1 MRKTQTKADKPYTGD
16 APTGLRFPENSLFF
30 DLQACRDR
38 YLFPGGQDG
47 CWPPAL
53 VCSLNVRSPVAKP
66 GVFTGVEPS
75 PSPLVGTE
83 HFSLSSVTVFTRG
96 LVSRVVSSSSALEG
110 PLDTAANIGAAR
122 LWGTLTSKCCSLL
135 SGKEAHGA
143 QTIPSHAL
151 K

>member
-1 MRKTQTKADKPYTGD
+1 ML
-16 APTGLRFPENSLFF
+16 APGT
-30 DLQACRDR
+30 
-38 YLFPGGQDG
+38 
-47 CWPPAL
+47 
-53 VCSLNVRSPVAKP
+53 
-66 GVFTGVEPS
+66 GVFPQCPLSRCKAWSVHRVEPS